1 MPASTPGGTFLVNR
15 RKFLSRA
22 ALSAGALAVGGTT
35 ASAMGPDDYV
45 HNSEIDKRTYANEYG
60 GDEQL
65 VEARVVW
72 RAPTADKLIAL
83 TFDDGPMPNNT
94 VPILDILAEKK
105 VRATF
110 MVVGSRVAQNPDLF
124 RKELAGK
131 HEIGNHT
138 WSHRVLPLVDRNEV
152 DRQMRRTDEL
162 VEKLSGKRPKLFRP
176 PRGCV
181 SGDCLTVASRL
192 EYDVLMWSLQLY
204 ETELDAAGNVRNV
217 AEKIRPG
224 TILLAHDYGNA
235 SRKVGLQA
243 LPDLIDTV
251 RDRGYEFVTASELL
265 EASRSGSR

>member
-1 MPASTPGGTFLVNR
+1 LNR
-15 RKFLSRA
+15 RKFLRNA
-22 ALSAGALAVGGTT
+22 AVSAGALAVGAST
-35 ASAMGPDDYV
+35 ASALGPDQYV
-45 HNSEIDKRTYANEYG
+45 ANAEIDTRTYANEFQ
-60 GDEQL
+60 GDERL

-72 RAPTADKLIAL
+72 HAPMTDKLIAL
-83 TFDDGPMPNNT
+83 TFDDGPMPDNT
-94 VPILDILAEKK
+94 APILDILAEKK

-124 RKELAGK
+124 RREIAGK

-138 WSHRVLPLVDRNEV
+138 WGHKVLPLVDRNEV
-152 DRQMRRTDEL
+152 DQQMRRTDEI
-162 VEKLSGKRPKLFRP
+162 VEQLSGQRPKLFRP
-176 PRGCV
+176 PRGCI

-204 ETELDAAGNVRNV
+204 ESQYDAAGNVKLV
-217 AEKIRPG
+217 ADRLRPG
-224 TILLAHDYGNA
+224 TILLAHDFGNA

-265 EASRSGSR
+265 EHSRSSTA